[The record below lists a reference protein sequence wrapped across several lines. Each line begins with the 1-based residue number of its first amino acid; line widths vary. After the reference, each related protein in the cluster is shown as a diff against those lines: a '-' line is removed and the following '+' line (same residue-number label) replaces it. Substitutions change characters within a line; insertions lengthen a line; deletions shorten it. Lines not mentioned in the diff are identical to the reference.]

1 MTDDEILQAEEQLA
15 NQEAQTTFNEDG
27 LDELCTDDTVIEN
40 AEEVE

>member
-15 NQEAQTTFNEDG
+15 NEEAQTTVNEDG
-27 LDELCTDDTVIEN
+27 FEELCADDTIIEN